1 MAITIESKLNFKTL
15 EWRGNALRL
24 IDQRELPNI
33 LSYFDCCETEDF
45 VFAIKELIVRGAP
58 AIGITAAYAI
68 ALAAKRGEDIIAAGS
83 LLKAS
88 RPTAVNIAWAVDR
101 MLKIA
106 AESND
111 DFERLERE
119 AIAVHTE
126 DAAMCRK
133 IGEHGS
139 ALIKDG
145 MNILTHCNA
154 GALATGGIGTA
165 LGIIY
170 TAHFA
175 GKKIHIWVD
184 ETRPILQGARL
195 TAWELARAGVPHTL
209 LCDNMAANL
218 MAQGRVDCVITGA
231 DRIAANGDIANKIG
245 TYNLAVLCS
254 YHKIPF
260 YVAAPSSTFDDN
272 TATGEQIK
280 IEQRLPDEVKK
291 IGGLPIAPESTS
303 AYNPAFDITP
313 REMINAI
320 ISERGINKF

>member
-184 ETRPILQGARL
+184 ETRPILQRARI
-195 TAWELARAGVPHTL
+195 TAWEMAIAGGPHSL